1 MAAEEQIRRIREMEA
16 ALNEARAAVRGFDE
30 AMERYAA
37 AQEAV
42 RKLSA
47 YYGSEDWKA
56 DFAAD
61 EAGELPRDLPRGVL
75 SEDGIWDVLEENREL
90 LARMLE
96 LSAQIVREG

>member
-1 MAAEEQIRRIREMEA
+1 MAAEDRIARIRGMEA
-16 ALNEARAAVRGFDE
+16 ALNEALTAVRGLDE
-30 AMERYAA
+30 ALERYAA
-37 AQEAV
+37 AQDAV

-47 YYGSEDWKA
+47 YYGSDDWKA

-96 LSAQIVREG
+96 LSAGIVRRR